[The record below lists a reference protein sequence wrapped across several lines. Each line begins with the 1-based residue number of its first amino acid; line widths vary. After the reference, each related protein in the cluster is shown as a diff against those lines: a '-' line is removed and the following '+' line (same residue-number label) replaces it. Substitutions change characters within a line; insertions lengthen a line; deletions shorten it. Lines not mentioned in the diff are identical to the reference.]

1 MISSKEISVVIQGA
15 LDKKITPKCLKSIRK
30 FLPEA
35 EIILSTWENSDVE
48 GLDYD
53 ILVLNQDP
61 GGYKHDFAIY
71 NAPHHS
77 MNNFNRQLVS
87 TLNGIKKVNRKYI
100 LKLRTDL
107 ILTNSKILSYWD
119 LFESRNSKYAV
130 FNHRVICSSIY
141 SRENSCQSGTGF
153 PTPFHPS
160 DFWFLGLAKD
170 LTEYFINS
178 QLQTETEASFWN
190 FKYPTRCPYIT
201 QLWRFSPEQY
211 FCVNWVKK
219 YYPDLQFE
227 DWSDWNPQN
236 IELSKNIL
244 YNNFV
249 FLGYEESGIY
259 SKKHFGAERIKSS
272 IQGLIT
278 YELFQKR
285 YKEYCDNTYVVSKNL
300 SSSYAKLKKHF
311 DKLITPFSK
320 IYTWIGE
327 IFSVLFYLFVCVS
340 QLLKGRNKNDK

>member
-1 MISSKEISVVIQGA
+1 MNINSSNISVVVQGA
-15 LDKKITPKCLKSIRK
+15 IDKNITPKCLKSIRK

-53 ILVLNQDP
+53 FLVLNQDP
-61 GGYKHDFAIY
+61 KALVY
-71 NAPHHS
+71 NFVCDVK
-77 MNNFNRQLVS
+77 NNFNRQLVS
-87 TLNGIKKVNRKYI
+87 TKNGIKNLNRPYC
-100 LKLRTDL
+100 LKLRSDL
-107 ILTNSKILSYWD
+107 IIRNNDFLNYFELFAARNNDYKIFEKKILCC
-119 LFESRNSKYAV
+119 A
-130 FNHRVICSSIY
+130 IY
-141 SRENSCQSGTGF
+141 SREKSCRVIGTGF

-160 DFWFLGLAKD
+160 DFWMFGLTDD
-170 LTEYFINS
+170 LKNYFCNYPM
-178 QLQTETEASFWN
+178 QTQNEAANWS
-190 FKYPTRCPYIT
+190 FKYPNRLPYT
-201 QLWRFSPEQY
+201 SMLWRFSPEQY

-219 YYPDLQFE
+219 YYPDLQFD

-278 YELFQKR
+278 YDLFQKR
-285 YKEYCDNTYVVSKNL
+285 YKEYCDNTYVVSPSQ

-311 DKLITPFSK
+311 DKIIAPFINIK
-320 IYTWIGE
+320 AWISE
-327 IFSVLFYLFVCVS
+327 IFSVIFYLFACIF

>member
-1 MISSKEISVVIQGA
+1 MNINSSNISVVVQGA
-15 LDKKITPKCLKSIRK
+15 IDKNITPKCLKSIRK

-53 ILVLNQDP
+53 FLVLNQDP
-61 GGYKHDFAIY
+61 KALVY
-71 NAPHHS
+71 NFVCDVK
-77 MNNFNRQLVS
+77 NNFNRQLVS
-87 TLNGIKKVNRKYI
+87 TKNGIKNLNRPYC
-100 LKLRTDL
+100 LKLRSDL
-107 ILTNSKILSYWD
+107 IIRNNDFLNYFELFAARNNDYKIFEKKILCC
-119 LFESRNSKYAV
+119 A
-130 FNHRVICSSIY
+130 IY
-141 SRENSCQSGTGF
+141 SREKSCRVIGTGF

-160 DFWFLGLAKD
+160 DFWMFGLTDD
-170 LTEYFINS
+170 LKNYFCNCPM
-178 QLQTETEASFWN
+178 QTQNEAANWS
-190 FKYPTRCPYIT
+190 FKYPNRLPYT
-201 QLWRFSPEQY
+201 SMLWRFSPEQY

-219 YYPDLQFE
+219 YYPDLQFD
-227 DWSDWNPQN
+227 DWSDWNPKN

-278 YELFQKR
+278 YDLFQKR
-285 YKEYCDNTYVVSKNL
+285 YKEYCDNTYVVSSSQ

-311 DKLITPFSK
+311 DKIIAPF
-320 IYTWIGE
+320 ININAWISE
-327 IFSVLFYLFVCVS
+327 LFSVIFYLFACIF

>member
-1 MISSKEISVVIQGA
+1 MNINSSNISVVVQGA
-15 LDKKITPKCLKSIRK
+15 IDKNITPKCLKSIRK

-53 ILVLNQDP
+53 FLVLNQDP
-61 GGYKHDFAIY
+61 KALVY
-71 NAPHHS
+71 NFVCDVK
-77 MNNFNRQLVS
+77 NNFNRQLVS
-87 TLNGIKKVNRKYI
+87 TKNGIKILNRPYC
-100 LKLRTDL
+100 LKLRSDL
-107 ILTNSKILSYWD
+107 IIRNNDFLNYFELFAARNNDYKIFEKKILCC
-119 LFESRNSKYAV
+119 A
-130 FNHRVICSSIY
+130 IY
-141 SRENSCQSGTGF
+141 SREKSCRVIGTGF

-160 DFWFLGLAKD
+160 DFWMFGLTDD
-170 LTEYFINS
+170 LKNYFCNCPM
-178 QLQTETEASFWN
+178 QTQNEAANWS
-190 FKYPTRCPYIT
+190 FKYPNRLPYT
-201 QLWRFSPEQY
+201 SMLWRFSPEQY

-219 YYPDLQFE
+219 YYPDLQFD
-227 DWSDWNPQN
+227 DWSDWNPKN

-278 YELFQKR
+278 YDLFQKR
-285 YKEYCDNTYVVSKNL
+285 YKEYCDNTYVVSSSQ

-311 DKLITPFSK
+311 DKIIAPF
-320 IYTWIGE
+320 ININAWISE
-327 IFSVLFYLFVCVS
+327 IFSVIFYLFACIF

>member
-1 MISSKEISVVIQGA
+1 MISSKEISVVVQGA
-15 LDKKITPKCLKSIRK
+15 IDKKITPKCLNSIRK

-35 EIILSTWENSDVE
+35 EIILSTWENSDVD

-53 ILVLNQDP
+53 ILLLNQDP

-71 NAPHHS
+71 NKTCS

-87 TLNGIKKVNRKYI
+87 TCNGVLKASRKYCLKVRSDII
-100 LKLRTDL
+100 LK
-107 ILTNSKILSYWD
+107 NSDFLKYWD
-119 LFESRNSKYAV
+119 KFEIRNDEYKL
-130 FNHRVICSSIY
+130 FNHRVLCSSLF
-141 SRENSCQSGTGF
+141 SREYSCQCGWGF

-160 DFWFLGLAKD
+160 DFWLFGLTNDLKD
-170 LTEYFINS
+170 YFINCP
-178 QLQTETEASFWN
+178 LQTKEEASNWD
-190 FKYPTRCPYIT
+190 FKYPNRCPYIT
-201 QLWRFSPEQY
+201 LLWRFSPEQY

-219 YYPDLQFE
+219 YYPDLQFD

-278 YELFQKR
+278 YDLFQKR
-285 YKEYCDNTYVVSKNL
+285 YKEYCDNTYVVSPSQ

-311 DKLITPFSK
+311 DKIIAPF
-320 IYTWIGE
+320 ININAWISE
-327 IFSVLFYLFVCVS
+327 IFSVIFYLFACIF

>member
-1 MISSKEISVVIQGA
+1 MNINSSNISVVVQGA
-15 LDKKITPKCLKSIRK
+15 IDKNITPKCLKSIRK

-53 ILVLNQDP
+53 FLVLNQDP
-61 GGYKHDFAIY
+61 KALVY
-71 NAPHHS
+71 NFVCDVK
-77 MNNFNRQLVS
+77 NNFNRQLVS
-87 TLNGIKKVNRKYI
+87 TKNGIKNLNRPYC
-100 LKLRTDL
+100 LKLRSDL
-107 ILTNSKILSYWD
+107 IIRNNDFLNYFELFAARNNDYKIFEKKILCC
-119 LFESRNSKYAV
+119 A
-130 FNHRVICSSIY
+130 IY
-141 SRENSCQSGTGF
+141 SREKSCRVIGTGF

-160 DFWFLGLAKD
+160 DFWMFGLTDD
-170 LTEYFINS
+170 LKNYFCNCPM
-178 QLQTETEASFWN
+178 QTQNEAANWS
-190 FKYPTRCPYIT
+190 FKYPNRLPYT
-201 QLWRFSPEQY
+201 SMLWRFSPEQY

-219 YYPDLQFE
+219 YYPDLQFD

-278 YELFQKR
+278 YDLFQKR
-285 YKEYCDNTYVVSKNL
+285 YKEYCDNTYVVSPSQ

-311 DKLITPFSK
+311 DKIIAPF
-320 IYTWIGE
+320 ININAWISE
-327 IFSVLFYLFVCVS
+327 IFSVIFYLFACIF

>member
-1 MISSKEISVVIQGA
+1 METKEITVVVQGA
-15 LDKKITPKCLKSIRK
+15 IDKKLTSKCLKSIREH
-30 FLPEA
+30 LPEA
-35 EIILSTWENSDVE
+35 EIILSTWEGSNVE

-71 NAPHHS
+71 NVPRS

-100 LKLRTDL
+100 LKLRADL
-107 ILTNSKILSYWD
+107 ILTNSNFLSFWNLY
-119 LFESRNSKYAV
+119 ESSNSKYKL
-130 FNHRVICSSIY
+130 FNHRVLCSSIY

-160 DFWFLGLAKD
+160 DFWFFGLAKD
-170 LTEYFINS
+170 LTEYFVNS
-178 QLQTETEASFWN
+178 QLQTEAEASFWS
-190 FKYPTRCPYIT
+190 FKYPNRLPYT
-201 QLWRFSPEQY
+201 SMLWRFSPEQY

-219 YYPDLQFE
+219 YYPDLQFD

-278 YELFQKR
+278 YDLFQKR
-285 YKEYCDNTYVVSKNL
+285 YKEYCDNTYVVSPSQ

-311 DKLITPFSK
+311 DKIIAPF
-320 IYTWIGE
+320 ININAWISE
-327 IFSVLFYLFVCVS
+327 IFSVIFYLFACIF

>member
-1 MISSKEISVVIQGA
+1 MISSKDISVVVQGA
-15 LDKKITPKCLKSIRK
+15 VDYKNTPKCLASIRK
-30 FLPEA
+30 WLPDS

-71 NAPHHS
+71 NAPRS

-107 ILTNSKILSYWD
+107 ILTNSNFLSYWN
-119 LFESRNSKYAV
+119 LFESRNSEYTLFK
-130 FNHRVICSSIY
+130 HRVLCSSIY

-160 DFWFLGLAKD
+160 DFWFFGLATD
-170 LTEYFINS
+170 LTEYFGCSSLLDIV
-178 QLQTETEASFWN
+178 EASNWK
-190 FKYPTRCPYIT
+190 FKYPNRLPYSST
-201 QLWRFSPEQY
+201 LWRYAPEQF

-227 DWSDWNPQN
+227 DWSDWQPQN
-236 IELSKNIL
+236 IELSKNVL
-244 YNNFV
+244 YNNFA
-249 FLGYEESGIY
+249 FLDYEQSGIY
-259 SKKHFGAERIKSS
+259 SKKHSWAMLNKDK
-272 IQGLIT
+272 IQGLIS

-285 YKEYCDNTYVVSKNL
+285 YKEFCDDTYIVIKTPL
-300 SSSYAKLKKHF
+300 SSYAKLKKHF
-311 DKLITPFSK
+311 DKLIAPF
-320 IYTWIGE
+320 ININTWISE
-327 IFSVLFYLFVCVS
+327 IFSVIFYFFVCILR
-340 QLLKGRNKNDK
+340 LLRGRNNNAR

>member
-1 MISSKEISVVIQGA
+1 MNINSSNISVVVQGA
-15 LDKKITPKCLKSIRK
+15 IDKNITPKCLKSIRK

-53 ILVLNQDP
+53 FLVLNQDP
-61 GGYKHDFAIY
+61 KSLVY
-71 NAPHHS
+71 NFVCDVK
-77 MNNFNRQLVS
+77 NNFNRQLVS
-87 TLNGIKKVNRKYI
+87 TKNGIKNLNRPYC
-100 LKLRTDL
+100 LKLRSDL
-107 ILTNSKILSYWD
+107 IIRNNDFLNYFELFAARNNDYKIFEKKILCC
-119 LFESRNSKYAV
+119 A
-130 FNHRVICSSIY
+130 IY
-141 SRENSCQSGTGF
+141 SREKSCRVIGTGF

-160 DFWFLGLAKD
+160 DFWMFGLTDD
-170 LTEYFINS
+170 LKNYFCNCPM
-178 QLQTETEASFWN
+178 QTQNEAANWS
-190 FKYPTRCPYIT
+190 FKYPNRLPYT
-201 QLWRFSPEQY
+201 SMLWRFSPEQY

-219 YYPDLQFE
+219 YYPDLQFD

-278 YELFQKR
+278 YDLFQKR
-285 YKEYCDNTYVVSKNL
+285 YKEYCDNTYVVSPSQ

-311 DKLITPFSK
+311 DKIIAPF
-320 IYTWIGE
+320 ININAWISE
-327 IFSVLFYLFVCVS
+327 IFSVIFYLFACIF